1 MTKKGK
7 QSSVRA
13 KAASKPQGP
22 GPNSNPKR
30 SNIPKGN
37 RPKPDRYDSAPV
49 SRQRTQKMTTPNLSS
64 SMFGGDGRIRV
75 RHREYFSDIVSP
87 NNGFNDTSFSIQPGN
102 SIMFPW
108 LSTIAENY
116 ESYKFNSLSFEYET
130 MCATSQAGKLL
141 MAVDFDASDAP
152 PINKTQLMAD
162 HNAVS
167 SAVWQECCYKASKE
181 DLNKFGPQKFVRTGN
196 VAATDIKT
204 YDIGNL
210 QVATQGAGGSSLTV
224 GELYVSYD
232 VELMTPQI
240 NPIPLSFHGVAGTG
254 ISPDLI
260 LGTAPTITGS
270 LPVTEITNGTTTTL
284 SILRVGQY
292 LVSFFYVGTGLSSS
306 HAAYG
311 TAAITEQQQLGNVA
325 DTAQIIQFAVD
336 VINPGDGIT
345 ANLSGSSTLSACSI
359 EIAQYQY
366 GI

>member
-30 SNIPKGN
+30 SSIPKGN

-64 SMFGGDGRIRV
+64 SMFGGDGRVRV

-116 ESYKFNSLSFEYET
+116 ESYRFHSLSFEYET
-130 MCATSQAGKLL
+130 MCATSQAGKLV

-210 QVATQGAGGSSLTV
+210 QVATQGAGGSSVTV

-240 NPIPLSFHGVAGTG
+240 NPIPLSLHLVGGTG
-254 ISPDLI
+254 ITPDLI
-260 LGTAPTITGS
+260 LGTAPAITGS
-270 LPVTEITNGTTTTL
+270 LPVTEIVSSVATTL

-292 LVSFFYVGTGLSSS
+292 LISFFYAGTGLGSS
-306 HAAYG
+306 HSAYG
-311 TAAITEQQQLGNVA
+311 TAQITEQQETGMANDTQQL
-325 DTAQIIQFAVD
+325 IQFSVD

-345 ANLSGSSTLSACSI
+345 AQLSGSTTLTSCTI